1 MKKSARRYIEN
12 VRMMDD
18 FFFEVFFKDQPQ
30 CIEVVIYEI
39 FKQLGYP
46 LVKVK
51 EVEVQKNLNALDK
64 RTVRLDALAVDEQ
77 GNHIN
82 IEVQRVVSSNLKRR
96 ARYHSAL
103 LDTNSLEKNC
113 DFSSLNECYVIFITE
128 KDFKRQGLPAY
139 QIERICVQDN
149 THFGDGTHTI
159 FVNGEYRGE
168 DPIGKL
174 MHDFSCKGADE
185 MKNETLAKRMRFF
198 KETGEG
204 ERELSGIEL
213 EIAEEAQAKGEAKG
227 LAKGLVKGEAKGVA
241 KGRKE
246 AQTEMAAKLIRRGQM
261 SLEAI
266 AEVSELPIEQ
276 LREIKLNL
284 SLSV

>member
-12 VRMMDD
+12 VRLMDD
-18 FFFEVFFKDQPQ
+18 IFFEVFFKDQPQ
-30 CIEVVIYEI
+30 CIEVVIHEI

-51 EVEVQKNLNALDK
+51 KVEVQKNLNALDK

-82 IEVQRVVSSNLKRR
+82 IEVQRVVSSNLERR

-103 LDTNSLEKNC
+103 LDTNSLEKNS

-128 KDFKRQGLPAY
+128 KDFKRKGLPAY

-149 THFGDGTHTI
+149 THFRDGTHII

-185 MKNETLAKRMRFF
+185 MENETLAERMRLF
-198 KETGEG
+198 KETKMGQ
-204 ERELSGIEL
+204 RELSGIEL
-213 EIAEEAQAKGEAKG
+213 DIAESNWEGGRQEGLEEGRQEGLEEAK
-227 LAKGLVKGEAKGVA
+227 
-241 KGRKE
+241 
-246 AQTEMAAKLIRRGQM
+246 TDMAAKLILLGQM

-266 AEVSELPIEQ
+266 AEVSGLSIEQ
-276 LREIKLNL
+276 LREIKKNL
-284 SLSV
+284 SCS